1 MIHCVI
7 VIYSTVDL
15 NLTITY
21 IFYMHELV
29 YKYQVCKEFNLW
41 NLKKYEDFVLLLDLM
56 TFLYSV

>member
-1 MIHCVI
+1 
-7 VIYSTVDL
+7 
-15 NLTITY
+15 
-21 IFYMHELV
+21 MHELV